1 MNWGLLFSIVN
12 FAALVFILRKLL
24 RKPLAK
30 FLKNRSDLV
39 ANRLAEIKTVKLN
52 ADRRHRDSEWRF
64 AKIDKEIETLRSSM
78 ETSGKHEYALLIK
91 RAEEQQQRIEVET
104 KRQIEQDELRA
115 EQELIHKVLQG
126 AFEQAEKSLNEGIS
140 KESKQ
145 EMFQSSLDCLS
156 HLKPFGSDNAGLRG
170 GVK

>member
-64 AKIDKEIETLRSSM
+64 AKIDKEIE
-78 ETSGKHEYALLIK
+78 E
-91 RAEEQQQRIEVET
+91 
-104 KRQIEQDELRA
+104 D
-115 EQELIHKVLQG
+115 
-126 AFEQAEKSLNEGIS
+126 IS
-140 KESKQ
+140 KNKVNTYFFFFFVFLYFNQLKKNSYEFSV
-145 EMFQSSLDCLS
+145 SNLS
-156 HLKPFGSDNAGLRG
+156 NFFFLS
-170 GVK
+170 